1 MARLW
6 RRGPGP
12 ASRTARHLTAAR
24 AAGILNSMVQYS
36 SADLDAAFAAVAD
49 PVRRGILE
57 RLGRAEASISE
68 LAGFFR
74 MTLTGI
80 KKHVAVLEEVRLVSS
95 RKTGRVRTC
104 RLGPRRL
111 EKEAE
116 WIEKTQ
122 RLMDDSFDRLES
134 LLERSK
140 E

>member
-1 MARLW
+1 
-6 RRGPGP
+6 
-12 ASRTARHLTAAR
+12 
-24 AAGILNSMVQYS
+24 MVQYS
-36 SADLDAAFAAVAD
+36 SADIDAAFAAVAD

-80 KKHVAVLEEVRLVSS
+80 KKHVAVLEDVRLVTS

-116 WIEKTQ
+116 WIETYQ
-122 RLMDDSFDRLES
+122 RLMDASFDRLEA
-134 LLERSK
+134 LHERSK

>member
-1 MARLW
+1 
-6 RRGPGP
+6 
-12 ASRTARHLTAAR
+12 
-24 AAGILNSMVQYS
+24 MVQYS
-36 SADLDAAFAAVAD
+36 SADIDAAFGAVAD

-80 KKHVAVLEEVRLVSS
+80 KKHVAVLEDVRLITT

-111 EKEAE
+111 EQEAE
-116 WIEKTQ
+116 WIEKHQ
-122 RLMDDSFDRLES
+122 RLMDASFDRLEAA
-134 LLERSK
+134 LARSK